1 MHNNW
6 NKKKQGDVSL
16 TKRQTDLGKDKIGG
30 LIIRLAVPSIAA
42 QLVNALYNIVDR
54 IYIGHI
60 DVIGSAALTGVGVT
74 FPLIL
79 IISAFSALIGMGGA
93 PRAAIKMGAGDNEGA
108 EKILGNCTSV
118 LIGLSV
124 VLTTVFMI
132 FRDPLLMAF
141 GASENT
147 IGYASD
153 YMEIYLIGTISVQLA
168 LGLNSF
174 ISTQGFATISMA
186 TVLIGAVTNIVLDPV
201 FIYSFNMG
209 VKGAAIAT
217 ILSQT
222 LSAIWVVIFLTG
234 KKTKIK
240 IRFSNFKLE
249 RKIILPAL
257 ALGLSPFI
265 MQSTESLVVVT
276 LNSSLQSY
284 GGDLAVGAMTILSSV
299 MQLVYLPMQGLSQGA
314 QPIISYN
321 YGAGN
326 KERVKKAFKVF
337 ITISLSYSIIMWL
350 FIMLLPQLL
359 VRIFTGDAQLMETA
373 SWALRIYMA
382 GIFAFGAQTACQQTF
397 VSLGQANVSIV
408 LALLRKIILLIP
420 LVYILP
426 LFIADKVLGVFMA
439 EPFAD
444 VIAAIVTTI
453 VFAVKFPKILKSKVV
468 D

>member
-1 MHNNW
+1 MA
-6 NKKKQGDVSL
+6 
-16 TKRQTDLGKDKIGG
+16 KRQTDLGKDKIGG

-60 DVIGSAALTGVGVT
+60 DVIGSTALTGVGVT

-174 ISTQGFATISMA
+174 ISTQGFATTSMA

-201 FIYSFNMG
+201 FIYGFNMG

-240 IRFSNFKLE
+240 IKLSNFKPE
-249 RKIILPAL
+249 RKVIFPAL

-276 LNSSLQSY
+276 LNSSLQGY
-284 GGDLAVGAMTILSSV
+284 GGDLAVGAMTIISSI
-299 MQLVYLPMQGLSQGA
+299 MQLVYLPMQGLAQGA

-326 KERVKKAFKVF
+326 KDRVKKAFKMF
-337 ITISLSYSIIMWL
+337 ITISISYSVVMWL
-350 FIMLLPQLL
+350 FVMLLPQLL
-359 VRIFTGDAQLMETA
+359 VRIFTSDVQLMETA

-382 GIFAFGAQTACQQTF
+382 GIFALGAQTACQQTF
-397 VSLGQANVSIV
+397 VSLGQANVSII

-426 LFIADKVLGVFMA
+426 LFLADKVLGVFLA

-444 VIAAIVTTI
+444 VIAATVTTI
-453 VFAVKFPKILKSKVV
+453 VFAVKFPKILKNKVI

>member
-1 MHNNW
+1 MA
-6 NKKKQGDVSL
+6 
-16 TKRQTDLGKDKIGG
+16 KRQTDLGNDKIGG

-118 LIGLSV
+118 LIVLSI

-153 YMEIYLIGTISVQLA
+153 YMEIYLIGTIAVQLS

-174 ISTQGFATISMA
+174 ISTQGFATMSMA

-201 FIYSFNMG
+201 FIYGFKMG

-222 LSAIWVVIFLTG
+222 LSAIWVLVFLTG

-240 IRFSNFKLE
+240 F
-249 RKIILPAL
+249 
-257 ALGLSPFI
+257 
-265 MQSTESLVVVT
+265 
-276 LNSSLQSY
+276 
-284 GGDLAVGAMTILSSV
+284 
-299 MQLVYLPMQGLSQGA
+299 
-314 QPIISYN
+314 
-321 YGAGN
+321 
-326 KERVKKAFKVF
+326 
-337 ITISLSYSIIMWL
+337 
-350 FIMLLPQLL
+350 
-359 VRIFTGDAQLMETA
+359 
-373 SWALRIYMA
+373 
-382 GIFAFGAQTACQQTF
+382 
-397 VSLGQANVSIV
+397 
-408 LALLRKIILLIP
+408 
-420 LVYILP
+420 
-426 LFIADKVLGVFMA
+426 
-439 EPFAD
+439 
-444 VIAAIVTTI
+444 
-453 VFAVKFPKILKSKVV
+453 
-468 D
+468 

>member
-1 MHNNW
+1 MA
-6 NKKKQGDVSL
+6 
-16 TKRQTDLGKDKIGG
+16 KRQTDLENDKIGG

-60 DVIGSAALTGVGVT
+60 DVIGSTALTGVGVT

-118 LIGLSV
+118 SIGLSI

-132 FRDPLLMAF
+132 FREPLLMAF

-147 IGYASD
+147 IGYASE
-153 YMEIYLIGTISVQLA
+153 YMEIYLIGTIAVQLS

-174 ISTQGFATISMA
+174 ISTQGFATTSMA

-201 FIYSFNMG
+201 FIYGFDMG

-222 LSAIWVVIFLTG
+222 LSAIWVLIFLTG

-240 IRFSNFKLE
+240 IKFSNFKPE
-249 RKIILPAL
+249 RKVIFPAL
-257 ALGLSPFI
+257 TLGLSPFI
-265 MQSTESLVVVT
+265 RQSTESLVVVT
-276 LNSSLQSY
+276 LNSSLQGY
-284 GGDLAVGAMTILSSV
+284 GGDIAVGAMTIISSI
-299 MQLVYLPMQGLSQGA
+299 MQLVYLPMQGLAQGA
-314 QPIISYN
+314 QPIISFN

-326 KERVKKAFKVF
+326 TERVKKAFKIF
-337 ITISLSYSIIMWL
+337 ITISLLYSVVMWL
-350 FIMLLPQLL
+350 FVILLPQLL
-359 VRIFTGDAQLMETA
+359 VRIFTSDAQLMETA

-382 GIFAFGAQTACQQTF
+382 GIFALGAQTACQQTF
-397 VSLGQANVSIV
+397 VSLGPANVSIC

-426 LFIADKVLGVFMA
+426 LFFTDKVLGVFLA

-444 VIAAIVTTI
+444 VIAATVTTARTI
-453 VFAVKFPKILKSKVV
+453 DAIFFSFMIFLLEFFGN
-468 D
+468 

>member
-1 MHNNW
+1 M
-6 NKKKQGDVSL
+6 

>member
-1 MHNNW
+1 MA
-6 NKKKQGDVSL
+6 
-16 TKRQTDLGKDKIGG
+16 KRQTDLGKDKIGG

-60 DVIGSAALTGVGVT
+60 DVIGSTALTGVGVT

-93 PRAAIKMGAGDNEGA
+93 PRAAIKMGAGDNDGA

-174 ISTQGFATISMA
+174 ISTQGFATTSMA

-201 FIYSFNMG
+201 FIYGFNMG

-222 LSAIWVVIFLTG
+222 LSAIWVVVFLTG

-240 IRFSNFKLE
+240 IKLSNFKPE
-249 RKIILPAL
+249 RKVIFPAL

-276 LNSSLQSY
+276 LNSSLQGY
-284 GGDLAVGAMTILSSV
+284 GGDLAVGAMTIISSI
-299 MQLVYLPMQGLSQGA
+299 MQLVYLPMQGLAQGA

-326 KERVKKAFKVF
+326 KDRVKKAFKMF
-337 ITISLSYSIIMWL
+337 ITISLSYSVIMWL
-350 FIMLLPQLL
+350 FVMLLPQLL
-359 VRIFTGDAQLMETA
+359 VRIFTSDAQLMETA

-382 GIFAFGAQTACQQTF
+382 GIFALGAQTACQQTF
-397 VSLGQANVSIV
+397 VSLGQANVSII

-426 LFIADKVLGVFMA
+426 LFLADKVLGVFLA

-444 VIAAIVTTI
+444 VIAATVTTI
-453 VFAVKFPKILKSKVV
+453 VFAVRFPKILKNKVV

>member
-1 MHNNW
+1 MA
-6 NKKKQGDVSL
+6 
-16 TKRQTDLGKDKIGG
+16 KRQTDLGKDKIGG

-60 DVIGSAALTGVGVT
+60 DVIGSTALTGVGVT

-186 TVLIGAVTNIVLDPV
+186 NVLIGAVTNIVLDPV
-201 FIYSFNMG
+201 FIYGFNMG

-240 IRFSNFKLE
+240 IKLSNFKPE
-249 RKIILPAL
+249 RKVVFPAL

-276 LNSSLQSY
+276 LNSSLQGY
-284 GGDLAVGAMTILSSV
+284 GGDLAVGAMTIISSI
-299 MQLVYLPMQGLSQGA
+299 MQLVYLPMQGLAQGA

-326 KERVKKAFKVF
+326 KERVKKAFKMF
-337 ITISLSYSIIMWL
+337 ITISLSYSVVMWL
-350 FIMLLPQLL
+350 FVMLLPQLL
-359 VRIFTGDAQLMETA
+359 VRIFTSDAQLMETA

-382 GIFAFGAQTACQQTF
+382 GIFALGAQTACQQTF
-397 VSLGQANVSIV
+397 VSLGQANVSII

-426 LFIADKVLGVFMA
+426 LFLADKVLGVFLA

-444 VIAAIVTTI
+444 VIAATVTTI
-453 VFAVKFPKILKSKVV
+453 VFAVKFPKILKNKVS

>member
-1 MHNNW
+1 MA
-6 NKKKQGDVSL
+6 
-16 TKRQTDLGKDKIGG
+16 KRQTDLGKDKIGG

-60 DVIGSAALTGVGVT
+60 DVIGSTALTGVGVT

-93 PRAAIKMGAGDNEGA
+93 PRAAIKMGAGDNDGA

-118 LIGLSV
+118 LIGLSI

-201 FIYSFNMG
+201 FIYGFNMG

-240 IRFSNFKLE
+240 IKLSNFKPE
-249 RKIILPAL
+249 RKVIFPAL

-276 LNSSLQSY
+276 LNSSLQGY
-284 GGDLAVGAMTILSSV
+284 GGDLAVGAMTIISSI
-299 MQLVYLPMQGLSQGA
+299 MQLVYLPMQGLAQGA

-326 KERVKKAFKVF
+326 KDRVKKAFKMF
-337 ITISLSYSIIMWL
+337 ITISLSYSVVMWL
-350 FIMLLPQLL
+350 FVMLLPQLL
-359 VRIFTGDAQLMETA
+359 VRIFTSDAQLMEIA

-382 GIFAFGAQTACQQTF
+382 GIFALGAQTACQQTF
-397 VSLGQANVSIV
+397 VSLGQANVSII

-426 LFIADKVLGVFMA
+426 LFLADKVLGVFLA

-444 VIAAIVTTI
+444 VIAATVTTI
-453 VFAVKFPKILKSKVV
+453 VFAVRFPKILKNKVI

>member
-1 MHNNW
+1 M
-6 NKKKQGDVSL
+6 

-124 VLTTVFMI
+124 ALTTVFMI

>member
-6 NKKKQGDVSL
+6 NKKEQGDVSL

-337 ITISLSYSIIMWL
+337 ITISLSYSITMWL

-426 LFIADKVLGVFMA
+426 LFIADKVLGVFLA

>member
-1 MHNNW
+1 MA
-6 NKKKQGDVSL
+6 KK
-16 TKRQTDLGKDKIGG
+16 QTDLGNDKIGG

-60 DVIGSAALTGVGVT
+60 EVIGSTALTGVGVT

-93 PRAAIKMGAGDNEGA
+93 PRAAIKMGAGDNDGA

-118 LIGLSV
+118 LIGLSI
-124 VLTTVFMI
+124 VLTTVFLI
-132 FRDPLLMAF
+132 FRDPMLMAF

-153 YMEIYLIGTISVQLA
+153 YMEIYLIGTISVQLS

-174 ISTQGFATISMA
+174 ISTQGFATTSMA

-201 FIYSFNMG
+201 FIYGFNMG

-222 LSAIWVVIFLTG
+222 LSAIWVVVFLTG

-240 IRFSNFKLE
+240 IKFFNFKLE
-249 RKIILPAL
+249 RKVIFPAL

-265 MQSTESLVVVT
+265 MQSTESLVAVT
-276 LNSSLQSY
+276 LNSSLQGY
-284 GGDLAVGAMTILSSV
+284 GGDIAVGAMTIISSI
-299 MQLVYLPMQGLSQGA
+299 MQLVYLPMQGLAQGA
-314 QPIISYN
+314 QPIISFN

-326 KERVKKAFKVF
+326 TERVKKAFKLF
-337 ITISLSYSIIMWL
+337 IKISLSYSVIIWL
-350 FIMLLPQLL
+350 FVIIFPQIF
-359 VRIFTGDAQLMETA
+359 VRIFTSDAQLIETA

-382 GIFAFGAQTACQQTF
+382 GIFALGAQTACQQTF
-397 VSLGQANVSIV
+397 VSLGQANVSIIM
-408 LALLRKIILLIP
+408 ALLRKIILLIP

-426 LFIADKVLGVFMA
+426 LFFADKVLGVFLA

-444 VIAAIVTTI
+444 IIAATVTTT
-453 VFAVKFPKILKSKVV
+453 VFAVKFPKILKNKVV

>member
-1 MHNNW
+1 M
-6 NKKKQGDVSL
+6 KK
-16 TKRQTDLGKDKIGG
+16 QTDLGNDKIGG

-60 DVIGSAALTGVGVT
+60 DVIGSTALTGVGVT

-124 VLTTVFMI
+124 VLTAVFMI
-132 FRDPLLMAF
+132 FREPLLMAF

-147 IGYASD
+147 IGYASE
-153 YMEIYLIGTISVQLA
+153 YMEIYLIGTIAVQLS

-201 FIYSFNMG
+201 FIYGFDMG

-222 LSAIWVVIFLTG
+222 LSAIWVLIFLTG

-240 IRFSNFKLE
+240 IKLSNFKPE
-249 RKIILPAL
+249 RKVIFPAL

-276 LNSSLQSY
+276 LNSSLQGY
-284 GGDLAVGAMTILSSV
+284 GGDIAVGAMTIISSI
-299 MQLVYLPMQGLSQGA
+299 MQLVYLPMQGLAQGA

-326 KERVKKAFKVF
+326 KERVKKAFKMF
-337 ITISLSYSIIMWL
+337 ITISLSYSVVMWL
-350 FIMLLPQLL
+350 FVMLLPQLL
-359 VRIFTGDAQLMETA
+359 VRIFTSDAQLMETA

-382 GIFAFGAQTACQQTF
+382 GIFALGAQTACQQTF
-397 VSLGQANVSIV
+397 VSLGQANVSIF

-426 LFIADKVLGVFMA
+426 LFLADKVLGVFLA

-444 VIAAIVTTI
+444 VIAATVTTI
-453 VFAVKFPKILKSKVV
+453 VFAIKFPKILKNKVV

>member
-1 MHNNW
+1 MA
-6 NKKKQGDVSL
+6 
-16 TKRQTDLGKDKIGG
+16 KRQTDLGKDKIGG

-132 FRDPLLMAF
+132 FKEPLLMAF

-153 YMEIYLIGTISVQLA
+153 YMGIYLIGTISVQLA
-168 LGLNSF
+168 LGLNAF

-186 TVLIGAVTNIVLDPV
+186 TVLIGAITNIVLDPV
-201 FIYSFNMG
+201 FIYGFNMG

-240 IRFSNFKLE
+240 IKLSNFKPE

-276 LNSSLQSY
+276 LNSSLQGY
-284 GGDLAVGAMTILSSV
+284 GGDLAVGAMTIISSI
-299 MQLVYLPMQGLSQGA
+299 MQLVYLPMQGLAQGA

-326 KERVKKAFKVF
+326 KDRVKKAFKMF
-337 ITISLSYSIIMWL
+337 ITISLSYSVVMWL
-350 FIMLLPQLL
+350 FVMLLPQLL

-382 GIFAFGAQTACQQTF
+382 GIFALGAQTACQQTF
-397 VSLGQANVSIV
+397 VSLGQANVSII

-426 LFIADKVLGVFMA
+426 LFLADKVLGVFLA

-444 VIAAIVTTI
+444 VIAATVTTI
-453 VFAVKFPKILKSKVV
+453 VFAVKFPKILKNKVI

>member
-1 MHNNW
+1 MA
-6 NKKKQGDVSL
+6 
-16 TKRQTDLGKDKIGG
+16 KRQTDLGKDKIGG

-60 DVIGSAALTGVGVT
+60 DVIGSTALTGVGVT

-153 YMEIYLIGTISVQLA
+153 YIEIYLIGTISVQLA

-186 TVLIGAVTNIVLDPV
+186 NVLIGAVTNIVLDPV
-201 FIYSFNMG
+201 FIYGFNMG

-240 IRFSNFKLE
+240 IKLSNFKPE
-249 RKIILPAL
+249 RKVVFPAL

-276 LNSSLQSY
+276 LNSSLQGY
-284 GGDLAVGAMTILSSV
+284 GGDLAVGAMTIISSI
-299 MQLVYLPMQGLSQGA
+299 MQLVYLPMQGLAQGA

-326 KERVKKAFKVF
+326 KERVKKAFKMF
-337 ITISLSYSIIMWL
+337 ITISLSYSVVMWL
-350 FIMLLPQLL
+350 FVMLLPQLL
-359 VRIFTGDAQLMETA
+359 VRIFTSDAQLMETA

-382 GIFAFGAQTACQQTF
+382 GIFALGAQTACQQTF
-397 VSLGQANVSIV
+397 VSLGQANVSII

-426 LFIADKVLGVFMA
+426 LFLADKVLGVFLA

-444 VIAAIVTTI
+444 VIAATVTTI
-453 VFAVKFPKILKSKVV
+453 VFAVKFPKILKNKVI

>member
-1 MHNNW
+1 MV
-6 NKKKQGDVSL
+6 KK
-16 TKRQTDLGKDKIGG
+16 QTDLGNDKIGG

-60 DVIGSAALTGVGVT
+60 DVIGSTALTGVGVT

-124 VLTTVFMI
+124 VLTAVFMI
-132 FRDPLLMAF
+132 FREPLLMAF

-147 IGYASD
+147 IGYASE
-153 YMEIYLIGTISVQLA
+153 YMEIYLIGTIAVQLS

-201 FIYSFNMG
+201 FIYGFDMG

-222 LSAIWVVIFLTG
+222 LSAIWVLIFLTG

-240 IRFSNFKLE
+240 IKLSNFKPE
-249 RKIILPAL
+249 RKVIFPAL

-276 LNSSLQSY
+276 LNSSLQGY
-284 GGDLAVGAMTILSSV
+284 GGDIAVGAMTIISSI
-299 MQLVYLPMQGLSQGA
+299 MQLVYLPMQGLAQGA

-326 KERVKKAFKVF
+326 KERVKKAFKMF
-337 ITISLSYSIIMWL
+337 ITISLSYSVVMWL
-350 FIMLLPQLL
+350 FVMLLPQLL
-359 VRIFTGDAQLMETA
+359 VRIFTSDAQLMETA

-382 GIFAFGAQTACQQTF
+382 GIFALGAQTACQQTF
-397 VSLGQANVSIV
+397 VSLGQANVSIF

-426 LFIADKVLGVFMA
+426 LFLADKVLGVFLA

-444 VIAAIVTTI
+444 VIAATVTTI
-453 VFAVKFPKILKSKVV
+453 VFAIKFPKILKNKVV

>member
-1 MHNNW
+1 MA
-6 NKKKQGDVSL
+6 
-16 TKRQTDLGKDKIGG
+16 KRQTDLGKDKIGG

-60 DVIGSAALTGVGVT
+60 DVIGSTALTGVGVT

-174 ISTQGFATISMA
+174 ISTQGFATTSMA

-201 FIYSFNMG
+201 FIYGFNMG

-240 IRFSNFKLE
+240 IKISNFKPE
-249 RKIILPAL
+249 RKVIFPAL

-276 LNSSLQSY
+276 LNSSLQGY
-284 GGDLAVGAMTILSSV
+284 GGDLAVGAMTIISSI
-299 MQLVYLPMQGLSQGA
+299 MQLVYLPMQGLAQGA

-326 KERVKKAFKVF
+326 KERVKKAFKMF
-337 ITISLSYSIIMWL
+337 ITISLSYSVVMWL
-350 FIMLLPQLL
+350 FVMLLPQLL
-359 VRIFTGDAQLMETA
+359 VRIFTSDAQLMETA

-382 GIFAFGAQTACQQTF
+382 GIFALGAQTACQQTF
-397 VSLGQANVSIV
+397 VSLGQANISII

-426 LFIADKVLGVFMA
+426 LFLADKVLGVFLA

-444 VIAAIVTTI
+444 VIAATVTTI
-453 VFAVKFPKILKSKVV
+453 VFAVKFPKILKNKVI

>member
-1 MHNNW
+1 MA
-6 NKKKQGDVSL
+6 
-16 TKRQTDLGKDKIGG
+16 KRQTDLGKDKIGG

-60 DVIGSAALTGVGVT
+60 DVIGSTALTGVGVT

-186 TVLIGAVTNIVLDPV
+186 NVLIGAVTNIVLDPV
-201 FIYSFNMG
+201 FIYGFNMG

-240 IRFSNFKLE
+240 IKLSNFKPE
-249 RKIILPAL
+249 RKVVFPAL

-276 LNSSLQSY
+276 LNSSLQGY
-284 GGDLAVGAMTILSSV
+284 GGDLAVGAMTIISSI
-299 MQLVYLPMQGLSQGA
+299 MQLVYLPMQGLAQGA

-326 KERVKKAFKVF
+326 KERVKKAFKMF
-337 ITISLSYSIIMWL
+337 ITISLSYSIVMWL
-350 FIMLLPQLL
+350 FVMLLPQLL
-359 VRIFTGDAQLMETA
+359 VRIFTSDAQLMETA

-382 GIFAFGAQTACQQTF
+382 GIFALGAQTACQQTF
-397 VSLGQANVSIV
+397 VSLGQANVSII

-426 LFIADKVLGVFMA
+426 LFLADKVLGVFLA

-444 VIAAIVTTI
+444 VIAATVTTI
-453 VFAVKFPKILKSKVV
+453 VFAVKFPKILKNKVI

>member
-1 MHNNW
+1 MA
-6 NKKKQGDVSL
+6 
-16 TKRQTDLGKDKIGG
+16 KRQTDLGKDKIGG

-60 DVIGSAALTGVGVT
+60 DVIGSTALTGVGVT

-186 TVLIGAVTNIVLDPV
+186 NVLIGAVTNIVLDPV
-201 FIYSFNMG
+201 FIYGFNMG

-240 IRFSNFKLE
+240 IKLSNFKPE
-249 RKIILPAL
+249 RKVVFPAL

-276 LNSSLQSY
+276 LNSSLQGY
-284 GGDLAVGAMTILSSV
+284 GGDLAVGAMTIISSI
-299 MQLVYLPMQGLSQGA
+299 MQLVYLPMQGLAQGA

-326 KERVKKAFKVF
+326 KERVKKAFKMF
-337 ITISLSYSIIMWL
+337 ITISLSYSVVMWL
-350 FIMLLPQLL
+350 FVMLLPQLL
-359 VRIFTGDAQLMETA
+359 VRIFTSDAQLMETA

-382 GIFAFGAQTACQQTF
+382 GIFALGAQTACQQTF
-397 VSLGQANVSIV
+397 VSLGQANVSII

-426 LFIADKVLGVFMA
+426 LFLADKVLGVFLA

-444 VIAAIVTTI
+444 VIAATVTTI
-453 VFAVKFPKILKSKVV
+453 VFAVKFPKILKNKVI

>member
-1 MHNNW
+1 MA
-6 NKKKQGDVSL
+6 
-16 TKRQTDLGKDKIGG
+16 KRQTDLGKDKIGG

-60 DVIGSAALTGVGVT
+60 DVIGSTALTGVGVT

-108 EKILGNCTSV
+108 EKILGNCTGV

-201 FIYSFNMG
+201 FIYGFNMG

-240 IRFSNFKLE
+240 IKLSNFKPE
-249 RKIILPAL
+249 RKVIFPAL

-276 LNSSLQSY
+276 LNSSLQGY
-284 GGDLAVGAMTILSSV
+284 GGDLAVGAMTIISSI
-299 MQLVYLPMQGLSQGA
+299 MQLVYLPMQGLAQGA

-326 KERVKKAFKVF
+326 KERVKKAFKMF
-337 ITISLSYSIIMWL
+337 ITISLSYSVVMWL
-350 FIMLLPQLL
+350 FVMLLPQLL
-359 VRIFTGDAQLMETA
+359 VRIFTSDAQLMETA

-382 GIFAFGAQTACQQTF
+382 GIFALGAQTACQQTF
-397 VSLGQANVSIV
+397 VSLGQANVSII

-426 LFIADKVLGVFMA
+426 LFLADKVLGVFLA

-444 VIAAIVTTI
+444 VIAATVTTI
-453 VFAVKFPKILKSKVV
+453 VFAVKFPKILKNKVI

>member
-1 MHNNW
+1 MA
-6 NKKKQGDVSL
+6 
-16 TKRQTDLGKDKIGG
+16 KRQTDLGKDKIGG

-60 DVIGSAALTGVGVT
+60 DVIGSTALTGVGVT

-153 YMEIYLIGTISVQLA
+153 YMKIYLIGTISVQLA

-174 ISTQGFATISMA
+174 ISTQGFATTSMA

-201 FIYSFNMG
+201 FIYGFNMG

-222 LSAIWVVIFLTG
+222 LSAVWVVIFLTG

-240 IRFSNFKLE
+240 IKFSNFKPE
-249 RKIILPAL
+249 GKVIFPAL

-276 LNSSLQSY
+276 LNSSLQGY
-284 GGDLAVGAMTILSSV
+284 GGDLAVGAMTIISSI
-299 MQLVYLPMQGLSQGA
+299 MQLVYLPMQGLAQGA

-326 KERVKKAFKVF
+326 KDRVKKAFKMF
-337 ITISLSYSIIMWL
+337 IAISLSYSVIMWL
-350 FIMLLPQLL
+350 FVMLLPQLL
-359 VRIFTGDAQLMETA
+359 VRIFTSDAQLMETA

-382 GIFAFGAQTACQQTF
+382 GIFALGAQTACQQTF
-397 VSLGQANVSIV
+397 VSLGQANVSII

-426 LFIADKVLGVFMA
+426 LFLADKVLGVFLA

-444 VIAAIVTTI
+444 VIAATVTTI
-453 VFAVKFPKILKSKVV
+453 VFAVKFPKILKNKVI

>member
-1 MHNNW
+1 MA
-6 NKKKQGDVSL
+6 
-16 TKRQTDLGKDKIGG
+16 KRQTDLGKDKIGG

-60 DVIGSAALTGVGVT
+60 DVIGSTALTGVGVT

-201 FIYSFNMG
+201 FIYGFNMG

-222 LSAIWVVIFLTG
+222 LSAIWVVVFLTG

-240 IRFSNFKLE
+240 IKFSYFKLE
-249 RKIILPAL
+249 RKVIFPAL

-276 LNSSLQSY
+276 LNSSLQGY
-284 GGDLAVGAMTILSSV
+284 GGDLAVGAMTIISSI
-299 MQLVYLPMQGLSQGA
+299 MQLVYLPMQGLAQGA

-326 KERVKKAFKVF
+326 KERVKKAFKMF
-337 ITISLSYSIIMWL
+337 ITISLSYSVVMWL
-350 FIMLLPQLL
+350 FVMLLPQLL
-359 VRIFTGDAQLMETA
+359 VRIFTSDAQLMETA

-382 GIFAFGAQTACQQTF
+382 GIFALGAQTACQQTF
-397 VSLGQANVSIV
+397 VSLGQANVSII

-426 LFIADKVLGVFMA
+426 LFLADKVLGVFLA

-444 VIAAIVTTI
+444 VIAATVTTI
-453 VFAVKFPKILKSKVV
+453 VFAVKFPKILKNKVI

>member
-1 MHNNW
+1 MA
-6 NKKKQGDVSL
+6 
-16 TKRQTDLGKDKIGG
+16 KRQTDLGKDKIGG

-60 DVIGSAALTGVGVT
+60 DVIGSTALTGVGVT

-201 FIYSFNMG
+201 FIYGFNMG

-240 IRFSNFKLE
+240 IKLSNFKPE
-249 RKIILPAL
+249 RKVVFPAL

-276 LNSSLQSY
+276 LNSSLQGY
-284 GGDLAVGAMTILSSV
+284 GGDLAVGAMTIISSI
-299 MQLVYLPMQGLSQGA
+299 MQLVYLPMQGLAQGA

-326 KERVKKAFKVF
+326 KERVKKAFKMF
-337 ITISLSYSIIMWL
+337 ITISLSYSVVMWL
-350 FIMLLPQLL
+350 FVMLLPQLL
-359 VRIFTGDAQLMETA
+359 VRIFTSDAQLMETA

-382 GIFAFGAQTACQQTF
+382 GIFALGAQTACQQTF
-397 VSLGQANVSIV
+397 VSLGQANVSII

-426 LFIADKVLGVFMA
+426 LFLADKVLGVFLA

-444 VIAAIVTTI
+444 VIAATVTTI
-453 VFAVKFPKILKSKVV
+453 VFAVKFPKILKNKVI

>member
-1 MHNNW
+1 MA
-6 NKKKQGDVSL
+6 
-16 TKRQTDLGKDKIGG
+16 KRQTDLGKDKIGG

-60 DVIGSAALTGVGVT
+60 DVIGSTALTGVGVT

-174 ISTQGFATISMA
+174 ISTQGFATTSMA

-201 FIYSFNMG
+201 FIYGFNMG

-240 IRFSNFKLE
+240 IKLSNFKPE
-249 RKIILPAL
+249 RKVIFPAL

-276 LNSSLQSY
+276 LNSSLQGY
-284 GGDLAVGAMTILSSV
+284 GGDLAVGAMTIISSI
-299 MQLVYLPMQGLSQGA
+299 MQLVYLPMQGLAQGA

-326 KERVKKAFKVF
+326 KERVKKAFKMF
-337 ITISLSYSIIMWL
+337 ITISLSYSVVMWL
-350 FIMLLPQLL
+350 FVMLLPQLL
-359 VRIFTGDAQLMETA
+359 VRIFTSDAQLMETA

-382 GIFAFGAQTACQQTF
+382 GIFALGAQTACQQTF
-397 VSLGQANVSIV
+397 VSLGQANVSII

-426 LFIADKVLGVFMA
+426 LFLTDKVLGVFLA

-444 VIAAIVTTI
+444 VIAATVTTI
-453 VFAVKFPKILKSKVV
+453 VFVVKFPKILKNKVI

>member
-1 MHNNW
+1 M
-6 NKKKQGDVSL
+6 KK
-16 TKRQTDLGKDKIGG
+16 QTDLGNDKIGG

-60 DVIGSAALTGVGVT
+60 DVIGSTALTGVGVT

-124 VLTTVFMI
+124 VLTAVFMI
-132 FRDPLLMAF
+132 FREPLLMAF

-147 IGYASD
+147 IGYASE
-153 YMEIYLIGTISVQLA
+153 YMEIYLIGTIAVQLS

-201 FIYSFNMG
+201 FIYGFDMG

-222 LSAIWVVIFLTG
+222 LSAIWVLIFLTG

-240 IRFSNFKLE
+240 IKLSNFKPE
-249 RKIILPAL
+249 RKVIFPAL

-276 LNSSLQSY
+276 LNSSLQGY
-284 GGDLAVGAMTILSSV
+284 GGDIAVGAMTIISSI
-299 MQLVYLPMQGLSQGA
+299 MQLVYLPMQGLAQGA

-326 KERVKKAFKVF
+326 KERVKKSFKMF
-337 ITISLSYSIIMWL
+337 ITISLSYSVVMWL
-350 FIMLLPQLL
+350 FVMLLPQLL
-359 VRIFTGDAQLMETA
+359 VRIFTSDAQLMETA

-382 GIFAFGAQTACQQTF
+382 GIFALGAQTACQQTF
-397 VSLGQANVSIV
+397 VSLGQANVSIF

-426 LFIADKVLGVFMA
+426 LFLADKVLGVFLA

-444 VIAAIVTTI
+444 VIAATVTTI
-453 VFAVKFPKILKSKVV
+453 VFAIKFPKILKNKVV

>member
-1 MHNNW
+1 MA
-6 NKKKQGDVSL
+6 
-16 TKRQTDLGKDKIGG
+16 KRQTDLGNDKIGG

-60 DVIGSAALTGVGVT
+60 DVIGSDALTGVGVT

-93 PRAAIKMGAGDNEGA
+93 PRAAIKMGAGDNDGA

-118 LIGLSV
+118 LIGLSI
-124 VLTTVFMI
+124 VLTAVFMI
-132 FRDPLLMAF
+132 FREPLLMAF

-147 IGYASD
+147 IGYASE
-153 YMEIYLIGTISVQLA
+153 YMEIYLIGTIAVQLS
-168 LGLNSF
+168 LGLNAF

-201 FIYSFNMG
+201 FIYGFDMG
-209 VKGAAIAT
+209 VRGAAIAT

-222 LSAIWVVIFLTG
+222 LSAIWVLVFLFG

-240 IRFSNFKLE
+240 IKFSNFKVE
-249 RKIILPAL
+249 RKVIFPAL

-276 LNSSLQSY
+276 LNSSLQGY
-284 GGDLAVGAMTILSSV
+284 GGDIAVGAMTIISSI
-299 MQLVYLPMQGLSQGA
+299 MQLVYLPMQGLAQGA
-314 QPIISYN
+314 QPIISFN

-326 KERVKKAFKVF
+326 KERVKKAFKIF
-337 ITISLSYSIIMWL
+337 MIISLSYSVIMWL
-350 FIMLLPQLL
+350 FVMLLPQLL
-359 VRIFTGDAQLMETA
+359 VRIFTSDVQLMETA
-373 SWALRIYMA
+373 TWALRIYMA
-382 GIFAFGAQTACQQTF
+382 GIFALGAQTACQQTF
-397 VSLGQANVSIV
+397 VSLGQANVSIL

-420 LVYILP
+420 LVYVLP
-426 LFIADKVLGVFMA
+426 LFLADKVLGVFLA

-444 VIAAIVTTI
+444 VIAATVTTI
-453 VFAVKFPKILKSKVV
+453 VFAVRFPRILKNKVI

>member
-1 MHNNW
+1 MA
-6 NKKKQGDVSL
+6 
-16 TKRQTDLGKDKIGG
+16 KRQTDLGKDKIGG

-60 DVIGSAALTGVGVT
+60 DVIGSTALTGVGVT

-201 FIYSFNMG
+201 FIYGFNMG

-240 IRFSNFKLE
+240 IKLSNFKPE
-249 RKIILPAL
+249 RKVIFPAL

-276 LNSSLQSY
+276 LNSSLQGY
-284 GGDLAVGAMTILSSV
+284 GGDLAVGAMTIISSI
-299 MQLVYLPMQGLSQGA
+299 MQLVYLPMQGLAQGA

-326 KERVKKAFKVF
+326 KDRVKKAFKMF
-337 ITISLSYSIIMWL
+337 ITISLSYSVVMWL
-350 FIMLLPQLL
+350 FVMLLPQLL
-359 VRIFTGDAQLMETA
+359 VRIFTSDAQLMETA

-382 GIFAFGAQTACQQTF
+382 GIFALGAQTACQQTF
-397 VSLGQANVSIV
+397 VSLGQANVSII

-426 LFIADKVLGVFMA
+426 LFLADKVFGVFLA

-444 VIAAIVTTI
+444 VIAATVTTI
-453 VFAVKFPKILKSKVV
+453 VFAVKFPKILKNKVI

>member
-1 MHNNW
+1 MA
-6 NKKKQGDVSL
+6 
-16 TKRQTDLGKDKIGG
+16 KRQTDLGKDKIGG

-118 LIGLSV
+118 LVVLSI

-153 YMEIYLIGTISVQLA
+153 YMEIYLIGTIAVQLS

-174 ISTQGFATISMA
+174 ISTQGFATMSMA

-201 FIYSFNMG
+201 FIYGFKMG

-222 LSAIWVVIFLTG
+222 LSAIWVLVFLTG

-240 IRFSNFKLE
+240 IKFSNFKPE
-249 RKIILPAL
+249 RKVIFPAL

-276 LNSSLQSY
+276 LNSSLQGY
-284 GGDLAVGAMTILSSV
+284 GGDIAVGAMTIISSI
-299 MQLVYLPMQGLSQGA
+299 MQLVYLPMQGLAQGA
-314 QPIISYN
+314 QPIISFN

-326 KERVKKAFKVF
+326 KERVKKAFKMF
-337 ITISLSYSIIMWL
+337 MTISLSYSIIMWL
-350 FIMLLPQLL
+350 FVMLLPQLL
-359 VRIFTGDAQLMETA
+359 VRIFTSDAQLMETA

-382 GIFAFGAQTACQQTF
+382 GIFALGAQTACQHTF
-397 VSLGQANVSIV
+397 VSLGQANVSIF

-426 LFIADKVLGVFMA
+426 LFLADKVFGVFLA

-444 VIAAIVTTI
+444 IIAATVTTI
-453 VFAVKFPKILKSKVV
+453 VFAVKFPRILKNKVV

>member
-1 MHNNW
+1 MA
-6 NKKKQGDVSL
+6 
-16 TKRQTDLGKDKIGG
+16 KRQTDLGKDKIGG

-60 DVIGSAALTGVGVT
+60 DVIGSTALTGVGVT

-174 ISTQGFATISMA
+174 ISTQGFATISME

-201 FIYSFNMG
+201 FIYGFNMG

-240 IRFSNFKLE
+240 IKLSNFKPE
-249 RKIILPAL
+249 RKVVFPAL

-276 LNSSLQSY
+276 LNSSLQGY
-284 GGDLAVGAMTILSSV
+284 GGDLAVGAMTIISSI
-299 MQLVYLPMQGLSQGA
+299 MQLVYLPMQGLAQGA

-326 KERVKKAFKVF
+326 KERVKKAFKMF
-337 ITISLSYSIIMWL
+337 ITISLSYSVVMWL
-350 FIMLLPQLL
+350 FVMLLPQLL
-359 VRIFTGDAQLMETA
+359 VRIFTSDAQLMETA

-382 GIFAFGAQTACQQTF
+382 GIFALGAQTACQQTF
-397 VSLGQANVSIV
+397 VSLGQANVSII

-426 LFIADKVLGVFMA
+426 LFLADKVLGVFLA

-444 VIAAIVTTI
+444 VIAATVTTI
-453 VFAVKFPKILKSKVV
+453 VFAVKFPKILKNKVI

>member
-1 MHNNW
+1 MA
-6 NKKKQGDVSL
+6 
-16 TKRQTDLGKDKIGG
+16 KRQTDLGKDKIGG

-60 DVIGSAALTGVGVT
+60 DVIGSTALTGVGVT

-186 TVLIGAVTNIVLDPV
+186 NVLIGAVTNIVLDPV
-201 FIYSFNMG
+201 FIYGFNMG

-240 IRFSNFKLE
+240 IKLSNFKPE
-249 RKIILPAL
+249 RKVIFPAL

-276 LNSSLQSY
+276 LNSSLQGY
-284 GGDLAVGAMTILSSV
+284 GGDLAVGAMTIISSI
-299 MQLVYLPMQGLSQGA
+299 MQLVYLPMQGLAQGA

-326 KERVKKAFKVF
+326 KERVKKAFKMF
-337 ITISLSYSIIMWL
+337 ITISLSYSVVMWL
-350 FIMLLPQLL
+350 FVMLLPQLL
-359 VRIFTGDAQLMETA
+359 VRIFTSDAQLMETA

-382 GIFAFGAQTACQQTF
+382 GIFALGAQTACQQTF
-397 VSLGQANVSIV
+397 VSLGQANVSII

-426 LFIADKVLGVFMA
+426 LFLADKVLGVFLA

-444 VIAAIVTTI
+444 VIAATVTTI
-453 VFAVKFPKILKSKVV
+453 VCAVKFPKILKNKVI

>member
-1 MHNNW
+1 MA
-6 NKKKQGDVSL
+6 
-16 TKRQTDLGKDKIGG
+16 KRQTDLGKDKIGG

-60 DVIGSAALTGVGVT
+60 DVIGSTALTGVGVT

-201 FIYSFNMG
+201 FIYGFNMG

-240 IRFSNFKLE
+240 IKLSNFKPE
-249 RKIILPAL
+249 RKVIFPAL

-276 LNSSLQSY
+276 LNSSLQGY
-284 GGDLAVGAMTILSSV
+284 GGDLAVGAMTIISSI
-299 MQLVYLPMQGLSQGA
+299 MQLVYLPMQGLAQGA

-326 KERVKKAFKVF
+326 KERVKKAFKMF
-337 ITISLSYSIIMWL
+337 ITISLSYSVVMWL
-350 FIMLLPQLL
+350 FVMLLPQLL
-359 VRIFTGDAQLMETA
+359 VRIFTSDAQLMETA

-382 GIFAFGAQTACQQTF
+382 GIFALGAQTACQQTF
-397 VSLGQANVSIV
+397 VSLGQANVSII

-426 LFIADKVLGVFMA
+426 LFLADKVLGVFLA

-444 VIAAIVTTI
+444 VIAATVTTI
-453 VFAVKFPKILKSKVV
+453 VFAVKFPKILKNKVI

>member
-1 MHNNW
+1 MA
-6 NKKKQGDVSL
+6 
-16 TKRQTDLGKDKIGG
+16 KRQTDLGKDKIGG

-60 DVIGSAALTGVGVT
+60 DVIGSTALTGVGVT

-174 ISTQGFATISMA
+174 ISTQGFATTSMA

-201 FIYSFNMG
+201 FIYGFNMG

-240 IRFSNFKLE
+240 IKLSNFKPE
-249 RKIILPAL
+249 RKVIFPAL

-276 LNSSLQSY
+276 LNSSLQGY
-284 GGDLAVGAMTILSSV
+284 GGDLAVGAMTIISSI
-299 MQLVYLPMQGLSQGA
+299 MQLVYLPMQGLAQGA

-326 KERVKKAFKVF
+326 KDRVKKAFKMF
-337 ITISLSYSIIMWL
+337 ITISISYSVVMWL
-350 FIMLLPQLL
+350 FVMLLPQLL
-359 VRIFTGDAQLMETA
+359 VRIFTSDAQLMETA

-382 GIFAFGAQTACQQTF
+382 GIFALGAQTACQQTF
-397 VSLGQANVSIV
+397 VSLGQANVSII

-426 LFIADKVLGVFMA
+426 LFLADKVLGVFLA

-444 VIAAIVTTI
+444 VIAATVTTI
-453 VFAVKFPKILKSKVV
+453 VFAVKFPKILKNKVI

>member
-1 MHNNW
+1 MA
-6 NKKKQGDVSL
+6 
-16 TKRQTDLGKDKIGG
+16 KRQTDLGKDKIGG

-60 DVIGSAALTGVGVT
+60 DVIGSTALTGVGVT

-153 YMEIYLIGTISVQLA
+153 YMKIYLIGTISVQLA

-174 ISTQGFATISMA
+174 ISTQGFATTSMA

-201 FIYSFNMG
+201 FIYGFNMG

-222 LSAIWVVIFLTG
+222 LSAVWVVIFLTG

-240 IRFSNFKLE
+240 IKFSNFKPE
-249 RKIILPAL
+249 GKVIFPAL

-276 LNSSLQSY
+276 LNSSLQGY
-284 GGDLAVGAMTILSSV
+284 GGDLAVGAMTIISSI
-299 MQLVYLPMQGLSQGA
+299 MQLVYLPMQGLAQGA

-326 KERVKKAFKVF
+326 KDRVKKAFKMF
-337 ITISLSYSIIMWL
+337 MTISLSYSIVMWL
-350 FIMLLPQLL
+350 FVMLSPQLL
-359 VRIFTGDAQLMETA
+359 VRIFTSDAQLMETA

-382 GIFAFGAQTACQQTF
+382 GIFALGAQTACQQTF
-397 VSLGQANVSIV
+397 VSLGQANVSII

-426 LFIADKVLGVFMA
+426 LFLADKVLGVFLA

-444 VIAAIVTTI
+444 VIAATVTTI
-453 VFAVKFPKILKSKVV
+453 VFAVKFPKILKNKVI

>member
-1 MHNNW
+1 MA
-6 NKKKQGDVSL
+6 
-16 TKRQTDLGKDKIGG
+16 KRQTDLGKDKIGG

-60 DVIGSAALTGVGVT
+60 DVIGSTALTGVGVT

-118 LIGLSV
+118 LIGLSI

-201 FIYSFNMG
+201 FIYGFNMG

-240 IRFSNFKLE
+240 IKLSNFKPE
-249 RKIILPAL
+249 RKVIFPAL

-276 LNSSLQSY
+276 LNSSLQGY
-284 GGDLAVGAMTILSSV
+284 GGDLAVGAMTIISSI
-299 MQLVYLPMQGLSQGA
+299 MQLVYLPMQGLAQGA

-326 KERVKKAFKVF
+326 KERVKKAFKMF
-337 ITISLSYSIIMWL
+337 ITISLSYSVVMWL
-350 FIMLLPQLL
+350 FVMILPQLL
-359 VRIFTGDAQLMETA
+359 VRIFTSDAQLMETA

-382 GIFAFGAQTACQQTF
+382 GIFALGAQTACQQTF
-397 VSLGQANVSIV
+397 VSLGQANVSII

-426 LFIADKVLGVFMA
+426 LFLADKVLGVFLA

-444 VIAAIVTTI
+444 VIAATVTTI
-453 VFAVKFPKILKSKVV
+453 VFAVKFPKILKNKVI

>member
-1 MHNNW
+1 MA
-6 NKKKQGDVSL
+6 
-16 TKRQTDLGKDKIGG
+16 KRQTDLGKDKIGG

-60 DVIGSAALTGVGVT
+60 DVIGSTALTGVGVT

-201 FIYSFNMG
+201 FIYGFNMG

-240 IRFSNFKLE
+240 IKLSNFKPE
-249 RKIILPAL
+249 RKVIFPAL

-276 LNSSLQSY
+276 LNSSLQGY
-284 GGDLAVGAMTILSSV
+284 GGDLAVGAMTIISSI
-299 MQLVYLPMQGLSQGA
+299 MQLVYLPMQGLAQGA

-326 KERVKKAFKVF
+326 KERVKKAFKMF
-337 ITISLSYSIIMWL
+337 ITISLSYSVVMWL
-350 FIMLLPQLL
+350 FVMLLPQLL
-359 VRIFTGDAQLMETA
+359 VRIFTSDAQLMETA

-382 GIFAFGAQTACQQTF
+382 GIFALGAQTACQQTF
-397 VSLGQANVSIV
+397 VSLGQANVSII

-426 LFIADKVLGVFMA
+426 LFLADKVLGVFLA

-444 VIAAIVTTI
+444 VIAATVTTI
-453 VFAVKFPKILKSKVV
+453 VFVVKFPKILKNKVI

>member
-1 MHNNW
+1 MAR
-6 NKKKQGDVSL
+6 
-16 TKRQTDLGKDKIGG
+16 RQTDLGKDKIGG

-153 YMEIYLIGTISVQLA
+153 YMKIYLIGTISVQLA

-174 ISTQGFATISMA
+174 ISTQGFATTSMA

-201 FIYSFNMG
+201 FIYGFNMG

-240 IRFSNFKLE
+240 IKLSNFKPE
-249 RKIILPAL
+249 RKVIFPAL

-276 LNSSLQSY
+276 LNSSLQGY
-284 GGDLAVGAMTILSSV
+284 GGDLAVGAMTIISSI
-299 MQLVYLPMQGLSQGA
+299 MQLVYLPMQGLAQGA

-326 KERVKKAFKVF
+326 KERVKKAFKMF
-337 ITISLSYSIIMWL
+337 MTISLSYSIVMWL
-350 FIMLLPQLL
+350 FVMLLPQLL
-359 VRIFTGDAQLMETA
+359 VRIFTSDAQLMETA

-382 GIFAFGAQTACQQTF
+382 GIFALGAQTACQQTF

-426 LFIADKVLGVFMA
+426 LFLADKVLGVFLA

-444 VIAAIVTTI
+444 VIAATVTTI
-453 VFAVKFPKILKSKVV
+453 VFAVKFPKILKNKVI

>member
-1 MHNNW
+1 MA
-6 NKKKQGDVSL
+6 
-16 TKRQTDLGKDKIGG
+16 KRQTDLGKDKIGG

-60 DVIGSAALTGVGVT
+60 DVIGSTALTGVGVT

-201 FIYSFNMG
+201 FIYGFNMG

-240 IRFSNFKLE
+240 IKLSNFKPE
-249 RKIILPAL
+249 RKVIFPAL

-276 LNSSLQSY
+276 LNSSLQGY
-284 GGDLAVGAMTILSSV
+284 GGDLAVGAMTIISSI
-299 MQLVYLPMQGLSQGA
+299 MQLVYLPMQGLAQGA

-326 KERVKKAFKVF
+326 KERVKKAFKMF
-337 ITISLSYSIIMWL
+337 ITISLSYSVVMWL
-350 FIMLLPQLL
+350 FVMLLPQLL
-359 VRIFTGDAQLMETA
+359 VRIFTSDAQLMETA

-382 GIFAFGAQTACQQTF
+382 GIFALGAQTACQQTF
-397 VSLGQANVSIV
+397 VSLGQANVSII

-420 LVYILP
+420 LVYIIP
-426 LFIADKVLGVFMA
+426 LFLADKVLGVFLA

-444 VIAAIVTTI
+444 VIAATVTTI
-453 VFAVKFPKILKSKVV
+453 VFAVKFPKILKNKVI